1 MRKEDERLEKA
12 MERGDLLKHVNAR
25 IRKLEDEVNPD
36 YPNLMEKMM
45 IRLDYLYEMREQLEA
60 E

>member
-1 MRKEDERLEKA
+1 
-12 MERGDLLKHVNAR
+12 MERGSLKHVNAR

-45 IRLDYLYEMREQLEA
+45 IRLDYLYDERTT
-60 E
+60 